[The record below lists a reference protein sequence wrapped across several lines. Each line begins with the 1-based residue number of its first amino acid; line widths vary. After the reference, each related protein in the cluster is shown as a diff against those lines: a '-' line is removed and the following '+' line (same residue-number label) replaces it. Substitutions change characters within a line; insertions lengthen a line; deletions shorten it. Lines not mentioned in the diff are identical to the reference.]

1 MLTDRPVPW
10 QLLLDSLGDAAE
22 EEAQKR
28 KSTSAY
34 MIIHFVASH
43 HWNPT
48 ATFHTVCYRAHKE
61 MQTSREQ
68 NKILDDFHWR
78 MTCQRWSNASVDDIV
93 GFWYSLLE
101 YRVNVLSQRPWP
113 SLGNERLTQ
122 TEVTEAL
129 HKWQEDFLWYEA
141 TDTQRRMKAAKQKS
155 FLRAMPNKKVAWTYV
170 AIAVLEIGLPSLTLS
185 DETNAPTVRVCEMAN
200 FAKAMA
206 QWLQQFSAAM
216 VEHQKNPSYQA
227 ALEYSSL
234 NISEADRGNKPPPS
248 DKMPRFHL
256 SLIHI

>member
-1 MLTDRPVPW
+1 M
-10 QLLLDSLGDAAE
+10 
-22 EEAQKR
+22 KI
-28 KSTSAY
+28 TSAY
-34 MIIHFVASH
+34 KIIHFVASH

-48 ATFHTVCYRAHKE
+48 ATFHTVCYRAYKE

-68 NKILDDFHWR
+68 NKILDDLHWR
-78 MTCQRWSNASVDDIV
+78 MTSKRWLDASVYDIV

-101 YRVNVLSQRPWP
+101 YRVNVLSQRPWR
-113 SLGNERLTQ
+113 SLENARLTR

-141 TDTQRRMKAAKQKS
+141 TAKQRQKKGASKNS
-155 FLRAMPNKKVAWTYV
+155 FLRAMLNKKAAWTYAAV
-170 AIAVLEIGLPSLTLS
+170 AVLEIGLPSLTLS

-216 VEHQKNPSYQA
+216 VEHQKSPCYQA
-227 ALEYSSL
+227 ALKYSSL
-234 NISEADRGNKPPPS
+234 DISEADRGNKPPS
-248 DKMPRFHL
+248 NDKTQRFHCA
-256 SLIHI
+256 